1 MGGDSIKSPEVNMF
15 ENKVIANQICEL
27 LLTAESRAVE
37 YVSQV
42 IQGPWTTDKN
52 FTKLLRDLD
61 GCYRDIFKEFCTR
74 RSGDVF
80 IVQKIE
86 CGTRVVLDEKKY
98 YSSQTI
104 CKLLKRFFKD
114 NLNENIWVAK
124 VGKDGQIQATIT
136 FQPYW
141 HHNLGVAR
149 TTHPK
154 MAKLYSELYD
164 LYKEIFSY
172 IEEA

>member
-1 MGGDSIKSPEVNMF
+1 MF
-15 ENKVIANQICEL
+15 KNSTISNTIYDL

-37 YVSQV
+37 YVSQT
-42 IQGPWTTDKN
+42 IQGPWTTDKG
-52 FTKLLRDLD
+52 FAKLLRNLD

-86 CGTRVVLDEKKY
+86 CTSKFVWDEKKY
-98 YSSQTI
+98 YSSKTI
-104 CKLLKRFFKD
+104 CKLLKGFFKD
-114 NLNENIWVAK
+114 DLNDEIWVAK

-154 MAKLYSELYD
+154 MAKLYAELND

-172 IEEA
+172 REEA